1 MEEKYNFRSGQHRLV
16 IENRD
21 HTEVTGV
28 VHVDSFDDEEVVM
41 ETELGLLAVRGENL
55 HIKHLNLEQGEIS
68 IEGYVLELA
77 YAEEKHSRTRG
88 KNLLERLFK

>member
-1 MEEKYNFRSGQHRLV
+1 MEEKYSFRSGQHRLV
-16 IENRD
+16 IDNRE

-55 HIKHLNLEQGEIS
+55 HIKHLNLDEGELA
-68 IEGYVLELA
+68 IEGYVLEMA
-77 YAEEKHSRTRG
+77 YAEERRARARG